1 MTPAEFLA
9 SPDYDRNFAQI
20 IDHSAEF
27 VQIDF
32 SDSSERD
39 VCRHKTYEICRKTEI
54 VMKSKKP

>member
-9 SPDYDRNFAQI
+9 SPDYHRNFPPI
-20 IDHSAEF
+20 IDNSAEF

-39 VCRHKTYEICRKTEI
+39 VCRHETDDISWKTEI
-54 VMKSKKP
+54 VRNLKKP

>member
-9 SPDYDRNFAQI
+9 SPDYHRNFDQI
-20 IDHSAEF
+20 IDHSARF

-39 VCRHKTYEICRKTEI
+39 VCRRETDDISWKTEI
-54 VMKSKKP
+54 VMNSKKP